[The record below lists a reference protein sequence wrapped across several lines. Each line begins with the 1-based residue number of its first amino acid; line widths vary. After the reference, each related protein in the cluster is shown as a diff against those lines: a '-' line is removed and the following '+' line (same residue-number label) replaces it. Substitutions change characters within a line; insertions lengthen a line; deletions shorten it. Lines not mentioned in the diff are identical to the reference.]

1 MAHFQR
7 ADGGK
12 VIQQS
17 IDRSRSVYDG
27 RSRLDSATAAEYMGE
42 VNAAQQQ
49 QRAAAGRQSPG
60 CCAMLFC
67 SANTREAKRVESVNE
82 SAGKTVAQFQSA
94 LCCGASQELAF
105 APREMVATKGTKT
118 ATCCCFKSASSM
130 SSDEVRDSQVVE
142 VREVAGEV
150 MVRA

>member
-12 VIQQS
+12 VIQKS
-17 IDRSRSVYDG
+17 IDGSRSVYNG
-27 RSRLDSATAAEYMGE
+27 QSRLGSDASAKYMGD
-42 VNAAQQQ
+42 VNAAQQRQ
-49 QRAAAGRQSPG
+49 QQSAAGTQSPG

-67 SANTREAKRVESVNE
+67 SANTKEVKRIESVNE

-94 LCCGASQELAF
+94 LCCGASHELKFSAG
-105 APREMVATKGTKT
+105 EIVATKGTKT
-118 ATCCCFKSASSM
+118 STCCCFKSARSM
-130 SSDEVRDSQVVE
+130 SSDEVRDSQAVV
-142 VREVAGEV
+142 VSEV